1 MSMVNTCSIKKH
13 SRATHCFAVKILMEA
28 SKINLLREQISIILC
43 MVEVASLYLNILQ
56 TMRNCTLLIQI
67 REQILM
73 VITKIMK
80 IIR

>member
-1 MSMVNTCSIKKH
+1 MSMENTCSIKKL
-13 SRATHCFAVKILMEA
+13 SKATHCFAVKILMEV

-43 MVEVASLYLNILQ
+43 MVEVASLYHNILQ

>member
-13 SRATHCFAVKILMEA
+13 SKGTLCFVVKILMEA
-28 SKINLLREQISIILC
+28 SKINLLRELTSIIRC
-43 MVEVASLYLNILQ
+43 MVEVVSLFHNILQ
-56 TMRNCTLLIQI
+56 TMTDYMLLIQI